1 MLLPTELFA
10 DANSEYID
18 AKFVIFGAPFDK
30 TSCFRLGS
38 KRAPSEIRRASYNF
52 EPYNAH
58 YDVDLGDVP
67 FFDMNDVKQSI
78 SVDETLTNIRNLVSK
93 IVNDGK
99 IPIMMGGEHS
109 LTYPCIQ
116 AFHDIST
123 VVLDAHL
130 DLRDEYE
137 GDKQSHACVSR
148 RIIEEIGDVNYVSI
162 GIRSGAREE
171 YDFANKNYIRFY
183 TMDQIRSEGIAHVA
197 REVVEYLKKDRIYLS
212 IDVDV
217 IDPAY
222 APAVGNPEP
231 FGMIPTDV
239 KYIIQALAPY
249 IVGFDLVEI
258 SPDYDHGQTALL
270 GAKLIR
276 EFIAASSEGEHL
288 K

>member
-1 MLLPTELFA
+1 MLLSIELFA
-10 DANSEYID
+10 DANSEYTD
-18 AKFVIFGAPFDK
+18 AKFVIFGAPFDE
-30 TSCFRLGS
+30 TSCFRSGS
-38 KRAPSEIRRASYNF
+38 KRAPSEIRKASYNF
-52 EPYNAH
+52 EPYNAQ
-58 YDVDLGDVP
+58 YDVDLRDVP
-67 FFDMNDVKQSI
+67 FFDLNDVKRSVSI
-78 SVDETLTNIRNLVSK
+78 DEMVTNIRNLVGK

-116 AFHDIST
+116 AFRDISI

-137 GDKQSHACVSR
+137 GYKQSHACVSR
-148 RIIEEIGDVNYVSI
+148 RIIEEIGEMNYVSI
-162 GIRSGAREE
+162 GIRSGAKEE
-171 YDFANKNYIRFY
+171 YGFANKKDIRFY
-183 TMDQIRSEGIAHVA
+183 TVSRIQVEGIVNVMHD
-197 REVVEYLKKDRIYLS
+197 VVEYLNTDRIYLS
-212 IDVDV
+212 IDVDA

-239 KYIIQALAPY
+239 KYVIQSLAPY
-249 IVGFDLVEI
+249 TVGFDLVEI

-276 EFIAASSEGEHL
+276 EFIAAKVSI
-288 K
+288 

>member
-1 MLLPTELFA
+1 MLLSTELFA
-10 DANSEYID
+10 DADSEYAD
-18 AKFVIFGAPFDK
+18 AEFVIFGVPFDE
-30 TSCFRLGS
+30 TSCFRSGS
-38 KRAPSEIRRASYNF
+38 KRAPSAIRKASYNF
-52 EPYNAH
+52 EPYNPN
-58 YDVDLGDVP
+58 YDVSLCDVP
-67 FFDMNDVKQSI
+67 FCDLSEIEGSVL
-78 SVDETLTNIRNLVSK
+78 VDEMLTTIRNVVGG

-99 IPIMMGGEHS
+99 IPIMMGGEHL

-116 AFHDIST
+116 AFQDIST

-130 DLRDEYE
+130 DLRDEYA

-148 RIIEEIGDVNYVSI
+148 RIIEEIGAMNYVSI
-162 GIRSGAREE
+162 GIRSGAKEE
-171 YDFANKNYIRFY
+171 YDFAKKNDIRFY
-183 TMDQIRSEGIAHVA
+183 TVDQIQSEGIVHIVGD
-197 REVVEYLKKDRIYLS
+197 VIEYLNTDQVYLS

-239 KYIIQALAPY
+239 KYVIRSLAPY
-249 IVGFDLVEI
+249 ILGFDLVEV

-276 EFIAASSEGEHL
+276 EFIAAKVSI
-288 K
+288 

>member
-1 MLLPTELFA
+1 MLLSAEIFA

-18 AKFVIFGAPFDK
+18 AKFVIFGAPFDE
-30 TSCFRLGS
+30 TSCFRSGS
-38 KRAPSEIRRASYNF
+38 KRAPSEIRKASYNF
-52 EPYNAH
+52 ETYNAQ
-58 YDVDLGDVP
+58 YDVDLCDVP
-67 FFDMNDVKQSI
+67 FFDLGDIKRSV
-78 SVDETLTNIRNLVSK
+78 SVDEMLKNIRNSVCE

-116 AFHDIST
+116 AFDCISI

-137 GDKQSHACVSR
+137 GYKHSHACVSR
-148 RIIEEIGDVNYVSI
+148 RIIEEIGDINYVSI
-162 GIRSGAREE
+162 GIRSGAKEE
-171 YDFANKNYIRFY
+171 YDFASKRDILFY
-183 TMDQIRSEGIAHVA
+183 TVSRIQAEGISNVMHD
-197 REVVEYLKKDRIYLS
+197 VVEYLNTDRIYLS

-222 APAVGNPEP
+222 APGVGNPEP
-231 FGMIPTDV
+231 FGMIPADV
-239 KYIIQALAPY
+239 KYVIQLLAPY
-249 IVGFDLVEI
+249 TIGFDLVEI

-276 EFIAASSEGEHL
+276 EFIAAKGSS
-288 K
+288 